1 MSEAEVGR
9 EGVRELERDGQREG
23 VIGKEREGQGVGG
36 REGGRGVKR
45 GREGR
50 DKEGVKRE
58 GSNTCYIEH
67 MHMYTE
73 LKLLPF
79 CLSLKKY

>member
-1 MSEAEVGR
+1 MSEAEGGR
-9 EGVRELERDGQREG
+9 EGVSEGGMDKER
-23 VIGKEREGQGVGG
+23 VKEREEGREGG
-36 REGGRGVKR
+36 REGGMDKERVKE
-45 GREGR
+45 REG
-50 DKEGVKRE
+50 GRE

-67 MHMYTE
+67 MNMYTE

>member
-1 MSEAEVGR
+1 MR
-9 EGVRELERDGQREG
+9 
-23 VIGKEREGQGVGG
+23 GKEREGQGVGG
-36 REGGRGVKR
+36 RERKEEGAKR

-50 DKEGVKRE
+50 NKEGVKRE
-58 GSNTCYIEH
+58 ESNTCYIE
-67 MHMYTE
+67 HMYTE